1 MRAKIDA
8 IDLKLMELLS
18 ENARLT
24 YKELAAKLK
33 TTRQRVS
40 RRLEKLEKTGLIK
53 KYTIIPDFD
62 QLGYIYVVLG
72 ITVKPGTDI
81 DSIVEELRKE
91 QDVKVIEKALGSH
104 NLILHLL
111 APKDMKLLET
121 RINEISSKI
130 HGMDKLDI
138 TFVTD
143 IVKFETL

>member
-18 ENARLT
+18 ENSRLT

-81 DSIVEELRKE
+81 DPIVEDLKNEP
-91 QDVKVIEKALGSH
+91 DVKVIEKALGSH

-111 APKDMKLLET
+111 APKDMKALET

-130 HGMDKLDI
+130 RGMDKLDI
-138 TFVTD
+138 TFITD